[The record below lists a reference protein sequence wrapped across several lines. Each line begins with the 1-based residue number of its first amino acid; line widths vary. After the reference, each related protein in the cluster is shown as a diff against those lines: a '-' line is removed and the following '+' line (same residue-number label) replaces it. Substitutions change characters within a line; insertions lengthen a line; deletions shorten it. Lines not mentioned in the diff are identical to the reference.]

1 MKNMLRCA
9 ALTGAAMIS
18 SLLSAQ
24 AQNNP
29 RYVAF
34 QPSATKGALYTP
46 DSGPKSHIAFLTI
59 HRTSNFMNMI
69 GTRELAARGF
79 MCSA

>member
-1 MKNMLRCA
+1 MKKLFRLA
-9 ALTGAAMIS
+9 ALSGAA
-18 SLLSAQ
+18 LVACVATGQ

-46 DSGPKSHIAFLTI
+46 DSGPKSHLSLI
-59 HRTSNFMNMI
+59 HI
-69 GTRELAARGF
+69 
-79 MCSA
+79 